1 MANVP
6 KKVSVRLSKEV
17 GRFQKVLQDARNRDV
32 NESDTVTIIVDM
44 LAAVFGYDKYT
55 EVTSEQAIK
64 GTYCDLAVKLDD
76 STKFLIEVKAI
87 GLDLK
92 DNHLM
97 QAVNYGANHGI
108 DWVVLTN
115 GVDWQIHR
123 LKFTK
128 PLDSEQVCSFCFTDL
143 KSKSNEDQGKLFL
156 LCKEGVQKKAIEE
169 YHDHCQSVNRF
180 MIAAI
185 IQSDS
190 VLPVIRRELKRV
202 TPGLQVEIEEIKTI
216 LAEEVL
222 KRDAVTGD
230 MADKAAKD
238 VKKAAKA
245 VLKKKQKKQESG
257 EEPSLTPGGQDAGG
271 TE

>member
-1 MANVP
+1 MASIP
-6 KKVSVRLSKEV
+6 KKVSTRLSKEV
-17 GRFQKVLQDARNRDV
+17 GAFQKVLQAAKDRDV

-44 LAAVFGYDKYT
+44 LAAVFGYDKYA

-64 GTYCDLAVKLDD
+64 STYCDLAVKIDD

-92 DNHLM
+92 DNHLV
-97 QAVNYGANHGI
+97 QAINYGANHGI

-115 GVDWQIHR
+115 GIEWQIHR
-123 LKFTK
+123 LKFAK
-128 PLDSEQVCSFCFTDL
+128 PIDSELVCSIDFVDL
-143 KSKSNEDQGKLFL
+143 KAKSIEDQAKLFL
-156 LCKEGVQKKAIEE
+156 LCKEGFQKKAIEE
-169 YHDHCQSVNRF
+169 YHEHCQSVNRF

-185 IQSDS
+185 VQSDA

-202 TPGLQVEIEEIKTI
+202 TPGLQVEMDEIKVI

-230 MADKAAKD
+230 MADKAAKE
-238 VKKAAKA
+238 VKKAAKT
-245 VLKKKQKKQESG
+245 VLKKKQKKQTGS
-257 EEPSLTPGGQDAGG
+257 EELPEATASQS
-271 TE
+271 

>member
-6 KKVSVRLSKEV
+6 KKVSTRLSKEV
-17 GRFQKVLQDARNRDV
+17 GAFQKVLQAAKDRDV

-55 EVTSEQAIK
+55 ELTSEQAIK
-64 GTYCDLAVKLDD
+64 GTYCDLAVKIDD
-76 STKFLIEVKAI
+76 ATKFLIEVKAI

-92 DNHLM
+92 DNHLT
-97 QAVNYGANHGI
+97 QAINYGANHGI

-115 GVDWQIHR
+115 GVEWQIHR
-123 LKFTK
+123 LKFAK
-128 PLDSEQVCSFCFTDL
+128 PIDSELVCSFDFVEL
-143 KSKSNEDQGKLFL
+143 RPKSAEDQGKLFL
-156 LCKEGVQKKAIEE
+156 LCKEGFQKKAIEE
-169 YHDHCQSVNRF
+169 YHEHCQSVNRF

-185 IQSDS
+185 VQSDA
-190 VLPVIRRELKRV
+190 VLPVIRRELRRV

-222 KRDAVTGD
+222 KRDAVAGD

-238 VKKAAKA
+238 VKKASKK
-245 VLKKKQKKQESG
+245 VLKKVQKKTDCTS
-257 EEPSLTPGGQDAGG
+257 EPPEPTVPQAG
-271 TE
+271 